1 MVRKAADP
9 VNFSRYRLGQA
20 LKYGKNGP
28 LNCLFNVV
36 AVLDQDTDWQG
47 VLGWDA
53 MASQVVKRKP
63 PPFPGGEP
71 GPWSDVDEIRTAVWI
86 ADRYDFNPHVNDVR
100 KAMLSAAH
108 RAAFHPVRDYL
119 ATLTWDGTPR
129 VGDWACVYLGAESS
143 GETGAYA
150 LAAGRKW
157 LISAVA
163 RVMRP
168 GCKAD
173 NVLILEGPQ
182 GRLKSS
188 ALAVLAGEW
197 FLDTP
202 FNLHDR
208 DRFTHIQGRWI
219 IELAELDGFS
229 RAESSAAKAFF
240 SSSFDVYTPKYI
252 AHAIEVQRQCV
263 FGGTVNL
270 GQYLHDR
277 TGNRRYWPLR
287 VGTID
292 LEALKRDRDQLWAEA
307 QHLFAA
313 GDKWWVEPHEV
324 KLFAAEQH
332 TREMPDALED
342 LIAVY
347 VAPYATAAVD
357 DKGNRKDGITM
368 RQILEFGLSL
378 DVKDWTPALQAR
390 VGHIMSA
397 LGWDVQRVRIEGS
410 RERLYRRRVEA

>member
-1 MVRKAADP
+1 MARTAKDP
-9 VNFSRYRLGQA
+9 INFARYRLGQA
-20 LKYGKNGP
+20 LKYGSNKRP
-28 LNCLFNVV
+28 LNCLFNVT
-36 AVLDQDTDWQG
+36 AVLEQDDEWGG

-53 MASQVVKRKP
+53 MASQVIKRKP
-63 PPFPGGEP
+63 PPFNGGEV

-86 ADRYDFNPHVNDVR
+86 ADKYDFNPHVTDVR

-108 RAAFHPVRDYL
+108 RASFHPVRDYL
-119 ATLTWDGTPR
+119 ESLTWDGTPR
-129 VGDWACVYLGAESS
+129 VLDWACVYLGATSE
-143 GETGAYA
+143 GETGQYA
-150 LAAGRKW
+150 LAAGKKW

-188 ALAVLAGEW
+188 ALAVLGSPW
-197 FLDTP
+197 FMDTP

-240 SSSFDVYTPKYI
+240 SSSSDVWTPKYI

-263 FGGTVNL
+263 FAGTVNL
-270 GQYLHDR
+270 GTYLHDK

-287 VGTID
+287 IGTID

-307 QHLFAA
+307 VHLFNA
-313 GDKWWVEPHEV
+313 GEKWWVEPHEFE
-324 KLFAAEQH
+324 LFALEQH
-332 TREMPDALED
+332 ARETPDALED
-342 LIAVY
+342 VIAAF
-347 VAPYATAAVD
+347 VA
-357 DKGNRKDGITM
+357 DKAEGVTM
-368 RQILEFGLSL
+368 RAILEVGLDIAL
-378 DVKDWTPALQAR
+378 KDWTPALQAR
-390 VGHIMSA
+390 IGHIMSA
-397 LGWDVQRVRIEGS
+397 LGWDVERVRKGG
-410 RERLYRRRVEA
+410 ERQRIYRKRAA

>member
-1 MVRKAADP
+1 MVRKATDP
-9 VNFSRYRLGQA
+9 VNFTRYRLGQA
-20 LKYGKNGP
+20 LKYGTNKRP

-36 AVLDQDTDWQG
+36 AVLEQDDDWKA
-47 VLGWDA
+47 VLGWNA
-53 MASQVVKRKP
+53 MSSQVIKRKP

-86 ADRYDFNPHVNDVR
+86 ADRYDFNPHVKDVR
-100 KAMLSAAH
+100 LAMLSSAH
-108 RAAFHPVRDYL
+108 RAAFHPVCDYL
-119 ATLTWDGTPR
+119 ATLKWDGTPR
-129 VGDWACVYLGAESS
+129 VSDWACVYLGADSS
-143 GETGAYA
+143 GDAGAYA

-157 LISAVA
+157 LLSAVA
-163 RVMRP
+163 RAMHHQT

-188 ALAVLAGEW
+188 ALRVLAGDW

-252 AHAIEVQRQCV
+252 AHAIEVKRQCV
-263 FGGTVNL
+263 FAGTVNL

-287 VGTID
+287 VGQIN
-292 LEALKRDRDQLWAEA
+292 LEALQRDRDQLWAEA
-307 QHLFAA
+307 LALFAA
-313 GDKWWVEPHEV
+313 GEKWWVEPHEV
-324 KLFAAEQH
+324 SMFAAEQH

-342 LIAVY
+342 V
-347 VAPYATAAVD
+347 VAKFIE
-357 DKGNRKDGITM
+357 DKADGVTM
-368 RQILEFGLSL
+368 RQILELGL
-378 DVKDWTPALQAR
+378 DMAMKDWTPALQAR
-390 VGHIMSA
+390 IGHIMSA
-397 LGWDVQRVRIEGS
+397 LGWDVQRQRVAGT
-410 RERLYRRRVEA
+410 RERVYRRRVEA